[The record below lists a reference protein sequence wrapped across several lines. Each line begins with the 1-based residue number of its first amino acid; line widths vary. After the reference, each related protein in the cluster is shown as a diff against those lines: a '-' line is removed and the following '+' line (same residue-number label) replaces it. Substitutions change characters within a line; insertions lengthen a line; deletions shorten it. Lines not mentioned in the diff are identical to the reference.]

1 MLQLKTIRYTR
12 VGLVPLLK
20 YRLSCFQCG
29 GALIIYKTCFQLQNY
44 IWLNLFTHF
53 SFNLNQRL
61 IREMYLS
68 INSCAY
74 YNLNFEIVVTLCFGI
89 VSIRIQY
96 FDKILFSYFIHSNLS
111 FRNFQC
117 VMSMNKMT
125 YRRFL
130 FKITA

>member
-20 YRLSCFQCG
+20 YRLSCFPVWLR
-29 GALIIYKTCFQLQNY
+29 ALIIYKTCFQLQNY

-74 YNLNFEIVVTLCFGI
+74 YN
-89 VSIRIQY
+89 
-96 FDKILFSYFIHSNLS
+96 
-111 FRNFQC
+111 
-117 VMSMNKMT
+117 
-125 YRRFL
+125 
-130 FKITA
+130 